1 MIKKIFVI
9 LFISI
14 LVYSCGKK
22 GDPVYDEKNQKT
34 KALSGKYTSIA

>member
-22 GDPVYDEKNQKT
+22 GDPVYNEKNQKS
-34 KALSGKYTSIA
+34 KALSIKHTSIA